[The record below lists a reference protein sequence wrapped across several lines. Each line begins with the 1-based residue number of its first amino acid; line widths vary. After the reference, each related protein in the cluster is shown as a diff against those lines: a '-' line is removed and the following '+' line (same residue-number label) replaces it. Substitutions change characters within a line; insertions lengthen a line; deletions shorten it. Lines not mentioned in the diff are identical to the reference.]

1 MVIQLNKNN
10 QNFLVLFIY
19 ASVELFLEPLIR
31 SLNNQSCKDFSV
43 IIFNDGIQ
51 NVTSLFVNLD
61 VSYQIINVS
70 GSLKEIRMKAFK
82 LLKES
87 DAKTI
92 IFQDSDDLMSNNRV
106 EVCLNYLKSYALVC
120 NDLDLI
126 DTNGNLI
133 KKNYWTCRLSNSY
146 IFNYNFI
153 RKFNIVGLGN
163 TSIKKELLDYDIQFS
178 NDNILAIDWF
188 VFYQLL
194 EKSRENAIFVNTCE
208 TIYRQHQSN
217 QVGLGEFTLERLKRA
232 VNVKTLHFVALKN
245 IGYND
250 FNKELIELEKIKTE
264 QLKSFKSDNNK
275 SLFWWEETEINY
287 EKN

>member
-1 MVIQLNKNN
+1 MAIQLNKTK

-19 ASVELFLEPLIR
+19 PGVELFLEPLIL
-31 SLNNQSCKDFSV
+31 SINNQSCKEFSV
-43 IIFNDGIQ
+43 LIFNDGIQ
-51 NVTSLFVNLD
+51 NATSLFVNLD
-61 VSYQIINVS
+61 VYYQIINVS
-70 GSLKEIRMKAFK
+70 GSIREIRIKAFK
-82 LLKES
+82 LLKKS

-92 IFQDSDDLMSNNRV
+92 IFQDSDDFMSNNRV

-133 KKNYWTCRLSNSY
+133 KKNYWTSRLSSSY

-188 VFYQLL
+188 IFYQLL
-194 EKSRENAIFVNTCE
+194 EKSRENAIFVNTCK
-208 TIYRQHQSN
+208 TIYRQHESN
-217 QVGLGEFTLERLKRA
+217 EVGLGEFSMERLKHTI
-232 VNVKTLHFVALKN
+232 NVKTLHFIALKN
-245 IGYND
+245 IGYD
-250 FNKELIELEKIKTE
+250 LKKESIELEKIKTE
-264 QLKSFKSDNNK
+264 QLKSLKLYNNK
-275 SLFWWEETEINY
+275 PLFWWEETELNY